1 MPQSLFRLTVDD
13 LTARGRFD
21 LRLTDGKGQFLA
33 SHEVRAD
40 PSDARWRGLFEMD
53 KYLEVQRGRGLTDPE
68 LLAEL
73 GDFLRTDVL
82 GPRIAAHLFKSR
94 RPGTLFVELP
104 RERRPEVI
112 ELTRIPWELARDER
126 GRTLPDMGLAV
137 QVLPRGVMPEGLSL
151 DRALAAARPF
161 DPDGPLRVLLAFAQS
176 RGQATLAMRDMRER
190 LRLFFLKDLAPK
202 YQVEVEVLQYGVTRR
217 ALERAA
223 RRGGGYHVVHLFAHG
238 HVHLFAHGHEDLLVL
253 EDEEGRDDYVSGE
266 EIADLLSGGF
276 ATPPYLV
283 FLTAC
288 HSGEVQLQREI
299 ADLWQ
304 ALRRVQDQMAGTGAA
319 QDFRSLGDFGSLAD
333 YTGTAFAMLRAEVPQ
348 VVAMRYS
355 VEERFAFDLAE
366 TFYRHVLM
374 DGTPPALALGRF
386 RAEARRE
393 GARRGYRPHDWAT
406 PAFFGGAQGT
416 QPIRLRRGRSEAADR
431 LWVRG
436 HLPDELRRVELFVGR
451 ADELRDLRRRV
462 FGEEADQSV
471 SLLWG
476 VGGLGKTALAAE
488 AIHLWHADFDFTLGA
503 RPPAAGQP
511 LSLDGWLQEVN
522 YHVMTSL
529 RERGYRIW
537 DEQGDLA
544 RDRWLESRLDELV
557 RFLNRHRMLL
567 VIDNFEPNL
576 RREGEGG
583 RVRYVCA
590 DPDWGRTLTRLAADL
605 APGLSCLLVTSRR
618 APDELSRLN
627 VLSIPV
633 GPLDQGEWWV
643 FARVADNFRRLILGS
658 DENRRLLARA
668 LSVARGHPL
677 ILKALEQLA
686 ADPAELARRLDEFE
700 ARGERYAGMGDL
712 LTTARTAEERA
723 QEMAYFEDIAAHS
736 VRALIEDRSP
746 AAQRLLRVVTLALE
760 PVHDGL
766 IAAIWEDRYWSRAKE
781 MWEDMLGPEEAPPL
795 EAVFPD
801 ELIAAICEMPLLQP
815 EGQGWQEPLGELLDA
830 GLLTPKHGM
839 SLGIAGETEEVVA
852 YVWHPIVAE
861 QSAEVLPAGEGFPE
875 VDYLQRYAF
884 LRRAIFRRLLQA
896 HNQAEAQ
903 MAIQSAR
910 LAVRY
915 LLRLGD
921 TGTATTLIGD
931 IYNLS
936 RTLSFRR
943 ELRRWIRQ
951 LLQQVP
957 SEREREMLLVVLADI
972 CKDEGRSHAAIPLY
986 RQALVS
992 AEAREDWHACGTI
1005 SHQLG
1010 LALRDATEYAAAHD
1024 AYRAALRYK
1033 RRAGKT
1039 TPGRL
1044 HSLGEL
1050 VRLMVFTGDQARA
1063 RPHAA
1068 RLVRIARTYYER
1080 CTADPASAERWAA
1093 GEPVGLLISILDIL
1107 RQIEARAGNWQAA
1120 LLICEQNIELKTR
1133 HHKEALELALS
1144 RGQRATCLIRLDRLD
1159 DAERDLLFCLRVF
1172 REHQQPL
1179 NEAKTLSQLADLANE
1194 RGDAARAAQF
1204 EAQALEIYY
1213 RLDALRTAAI
1223 SHWHLGI
1230 YYAGLEQIARS
1241 LVECFCASLIYTA
1254 IGQQG
1259 PLNNLRSALSH
1270 IPPAERRAHW
1280 PTAADLFAA
1289 HPRLG
1294 ELLAARGVDQAQ
1306 AQQMLDR
1313 LWGMV
1318 AGT

>member
-126 GRTLPDMGLAV
+126 GRTLPDVGLAV
-137 QVLPRGVMPEGLSL
+137 QVLPRGAMPEGVSL

-176 RGQATLAMRDMRER
+176 RGQAALAMRDMRER
-190 LRLFFLKDLAPK
+190 LRLFFLKDLAPR

-223 RRGGGYHVVHLFAHG
+223 RRGGGYHV
-238 HVHLFAHGHEDLLVL
+238 VHLFAHGHEDLLVL

-304 ALRRVQDQMAGTGAA
+304 ALRRVQDQMAGTGAQA
-319 QDFRSLGDFGSLAD
+319 TLDALEEALAPD
-333 YTGTAFAMLRAEVPQ
+333 YTGTAFAMLGAEVPQ

-590 DPDWGRTLTRLAADL
+590 DPDWERTLTRLAADL

-686 ADPAELARRLDEFE
+686 ADPPELARRLDEFE

-746 AAQRLLRVVTLALE
+746 AARRLLRVVTLALE
-760 PVHDGL
+760 SVHDDL
-766 IAAIWEDRYWSRAKE
+766 IEQIWEDEVWP
-781 MWEDMLGPEEAPPL
+781 EDMPR
-795 EAVFPD
+795 
-801 ELIAAICEMPLLQP
+801 LQP

-830 GLLTPKHGM
+830 GLLTPKRQVGTR
-839 SLGIAGETEEVVA
+839 ADGEAVELTT
-852 YVWHPIVAE
+852 YIWHPIVAE
-861 QSAEVLPAGEGFPE
+861 QTAEVLSARESFPE
-875 VDYLQRYAF
+875 ADYLQRYADF
-884 LRRAIFRRLLQA
+884 YRDVLLQFWPPENQTQAQMQIDAARKAIRYSLQLGDAEMAVWLIDQTHLLSQALGFRRAIQSWVYELL
-896 HNQAEAQ
+896 EQ
-903 MAIQSAR
+903 MPPGEDR
-910 LAVRY
+910 EK
-915 LLRLGD
+915 LL
-921 TGTATTLIGD
+921 I
-931 IYNLS
+931 S
-936 RTLSFRR
+936 
-943 ELRRWIRQ
+943 
-951 LLQQVP
+951 
-957 SEREREMLLVVLADI
+957 LADVYI
-972 CKDEGRSHAAIPLY
+972 AEGRPGAAIRLY
-986 RQALVS
+986 RQALAS
-992 AEAREDWHACGTI
+992 AEDREDWYTCGAI

-1010 LALRDATEYAAAHD
+1010 LALRDAGDYPAACA
-1024 AYRAALRYK
+1024 AYRARLRYE
-1033 RRAGKT
+1033 RRGRNLLT
-1039 TPGRL
+1039 GRL
-1044 HSLGEL
+1044 SSLSEL
-1050 VRLMVFTGDQARA
+1050 VRLMIIEGREDSLARA
-1063 RPHAA
+1063 RAHAA
-1068 RLVRIARTYYER
+1068 RLVRIARAYYDR
-1080 CTADPASAERWAA
+1080 CEADASAIEKRAVA
-1093 GEPVGLLISILDIL
+1093 GRVYLLGQALDL
-1107 RQIEARAGNWQAA
+1107 QRMIEKETGNWPAV
-1120 LLICEQNIELKTR
+1120 LRICEEQCELLTR
-1133 HHKEALELALS
+1133 HPGDTSLSATVPNRAIALMNL
-1144 RGQRATCLIRLDRLD
+1144 GRLDE
-1159 DAERDLLFCLRVF
+1159 AEQALFAYLQAC

-1179 NEAKTLSQLADLANE
+1179 HEATALSELAHVTYM
-1194 RGDAARAAQF
+1194 RGDPARAAQF
-1204 EAQALEIYY
+1204 EINVLDIRYRFAALSG
-1213 RLDALRTAAI
+1213 AAI
-1223 SHWHLGI
+1223 SHQNLGGYYLAMNRLGDTLRDGACAALIYIHLGQPR
-1230 YYAGLEQIARS
+1230 YLNTVVTSLCGL
-1241 LVECFCASLIYTA
+1241 
-1254 IGQQG
+1254 
-1259 PLNNLRSALSH
+1259 LSRL
-1270 IPPAERRAHW
+1270 PVGDRQTHW
-1280 PTAADLFAA
+1280 PTATDLFTAY
-1289 HPRLG
+1289 PRL
-1294 ELLAARGVDQAQ
+1294 EEVLAARGVDGAQ
-1306 AQQMLDR
+1306 AQGVLDR
-1313 LWGMV
+1313 LWERV
-1318 AGT
+1318 AGEGGDRG

>member
-1 MPQSLFRLTVDD
+1 MDD

-82 GPRIAAHLFKSR
+82 GPQISQQLFKSH

-126 GRTLPDMGLAV
+126 GRTLPDVGLAV
-137 QVLPRGVMPEGLSL
+137 QVLPRGAMPEGVSL
-151 DRALAAARPF
+151 DRALTDACPF

-176 RGQATLAMRDMRER
+176 RGQAALAMRDMRER
-190 LRLFFLKDLAPK
+190 LRLFFLKDLAPR

-223 RRGGGYHVVHLFAHG
+223 RHGGGYHV
-238 HVHLFAHGHEDLLVL
+238 VHLFAHGHEDLLVL

-276 ATPPYLV
+276 AAPPYLV
-283 FLTAC
+283 FLTTC
-288 HSGEVQLQREI
+288 HSGEVKLQREI
-299 ADLWQ
+299 ADLWR
-304 ALRRVQDQMAGTGAA
+304 AVRRVQHQMAGTGAA
-319 QDFRSLGDFGSLAD
+319 QDFQSLRDFGSLAD
-333 YTGTAFAMLRAEVPQ
+333 YTGTAFAMLGAEVPQ

-366 TFYRHVLM
+366 TFYRHVLL

-393 GARRGYRPHDWAT
+393 GDRRGYRPHDWAT
-406 PAFFGGAQGT
+406 PAFFGGAEGT
-416 QPIRLRRGRSEAADR
+416 QPIHLRRGRSEAADR

-462 FGEEADQSV
+462 FGEEADQAV

-511 LSLDGWLQEVN
+511 LSLDGWLREVN

-529 RERGYRIW
+529 GERGYRIW
-537 DEQGDLA
+537 DEQGDLG
-544 RDRWLESRLDELV
+544 RDQWLESRLDELV

-576 RREGEGG
+576 RREGEEG

-618 APDELSRLN
+618 APAELLGALGATHFRSASHLN

-633 GPLDQGEWWV
+633 GPLDRGEWGV
-643 FARVADNFRRLILGS
+643 FARTAPNFRRLILGS
-658 DENRRLLARA
+658 DDDRRLLARA

-686 ADPAELARRLDEFE
+686 ADPPELARRLDEFE

-723 QEMAYFEDIAAHS
+723 REMAYFEDIAAHS

-760 PVHDGL
+760 PVYDGL
-766 IAAIWEDRYWSRAKE
+766 IAAIWED
-781 MWEDMLGPEEAPPL
+781 MLGPEEVPPP

-801 ELIAAICEMPLLQP
+801 GLITAICEMPLLQP
-815 EGQGWQEPLGELLDA
+815 EGQGWQEPLRELLDA
-830 GLLTPKHGM
+830 GLLTSKQGM
-839 SLGIAGETEEVVA
+839 SLGIAGETEEVIA

-861 QSAEVLPAGEGFPE
+861 QSAEALPAGEGFPE
-875 VDYLQRYAF
+875 ADYLQRYAF
-884 LRRAIFRRLLQA
+884 LRRAVFRRLLQA

-903 MAIQSAR
+903 MAIQSVR

-921 TGTATTLIGD
+921 TETATTLIGD

-957 SEREREMLLVVLADI
+957 SEREKEMLLVALADI

-992 AEAREDWHACGTI
+992 AEARDDWHACGTI

-1010 LALRDATEYAAAHD
+1010 LALRDATEYAAARD

-1050 VRLMVFTGDQARA
+1050 VRLMVLQGDQARA
-1063 RPHAA
+1063 HPHAA
-1068 RLVRIARTYYER
+1068 RLVRIARAYYER
-1080 CTADPASAERWAA
+1080 CATDPASAERWAV

-1133 HHKEALELALS
+1133 HHKEDLAVALA
-1144 RGQRATCLIRLDRLD
+1144 RGNRATCLTRLGCLD
-1159 DAERDLLFCLRVF
+1159 DAERDMLFCLRVF

-1194 RGDAARAAQF
+1194 RGDTACAVQF

-1213 RLDALRTAAI
+1213 CLDALRAAAI

-1280 PTAADLFAA
+1280 PTAAELFAA
-1289 HPRLG
+1289 YPRLR

-1313 LWGMV
+1313 LWERV